1 MEREGGGGDRR
12 REDGRTNKEEKG
24 ISNQTEKSLFRREE
38 KGKDE
43 SGERRRRS
51 GKKVHIRKRLIA
63 KGEERRRKTDAAER
77 LFHIS
82 SILRI
87 QRWVSLSS

>member
-1 MEREGGGGDRR
+1 MKAEEAIDGERTDKE
-12 REDGRTNKEEKG
+12 EEEKG

-43 SGERRRRS
+43 SGERRRRKSISES
-51 GKKVHIRKRLIA
+51 GLA

-82 SILRI
+82 SVLRI
-87 QRWVSLSS
+87 QRWVVSLSSWEK